1 MNYQKHVETMFL
13 ALIVGL
19 AGFAVNFLGKMS
31 ESIDSLN
38 GQMTKVVVRIDADR
52 ERVMDIERRVRALES
67 SK

>member
-1 MNYQKHVETMFL
+1 MFL